1 MISQLGATITYAILR
16 ESAVTPRRED
26 GTWRLFRAR
35 RQPPL
40 GVNFRQAAANI
51 GGVSSLC
58 ISGMG
63 TLDNTL
69 DMSAGVFWDNI
80 RIDHRKDGFMMIVR

>member
-1 MISQLGATITYAILR
+1 MGTAHPTLATATP
-16 ESAVTPRRED
+16 AVPVETF
-26 GTWRLFRAR
+26 T
-35 RQPPL
+35 
-40 GVNFRQAAANI
+40 GVNFRQAAAKI